1 MGFLFFI
8 SALIASSAI
17 ISLPLAAFIRSNVLC
32 IAASSVITEMLLDL
46 YFVTLGLDPKYPE
59 MALLAV
65 NIVAIIGTPL
75 ILVSTVCFVFLAR
88 RIYRKLAPAS
98 IL

>member
-1 MGFLFFI
+1 
-8 SALIASSAI
+8 
-17 ISLPLAAFIRSNVLC
+17 
-32 IAASSVITEMLLDL
+32 
-46 YFVTLGLDPKYPE
+46 
-59 MALLAV
+59 
-65 NIVAIIGTPL
+65 L